1 MIDTGFDDF
10 LALPYDVVQNLGLA
24 RAGIVS
30 MQVATAQSED
40 FDAYAAAVWWFGNRL
55 PIRVLQSPYEII
67 VGTRLLWNSRLTLEL
82 WDGGLV
88 AVEASGR

>member
-1 MIDTGFDDF
+1 
-10 LALPYDVVQNLGLA
+10 
-24 RAGIVS
+24 